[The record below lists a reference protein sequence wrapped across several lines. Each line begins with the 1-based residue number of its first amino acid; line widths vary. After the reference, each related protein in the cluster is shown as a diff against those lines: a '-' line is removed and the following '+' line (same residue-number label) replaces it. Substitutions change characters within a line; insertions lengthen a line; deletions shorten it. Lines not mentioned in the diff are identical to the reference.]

1 MKMVMMLCKRPFAE
15 ERITVNVNGRQYNFA
30 PNRMGHS
37 VCSVRSEDVFTLK
50 NISAAYVEYTAAEG
64 RRSAPKEPV
73 EALPDDPDAE
83 GEGDDDTLEDGEG
96 LIEQHTAAFLSKSPP
111 PKKKE

>member
-15 ERITVNVNGRQYNFA
+15 DRITVNVNGRQYNFA

-64 RRSAPKEPV
+64 RRSPPKETV
-73 EALPDDPDAE
+73 EAVQEDPDAE
-83 GEGDDDTLEDGEG
+83 GGDDVPEDGEG
-96 LIEQHTAAFLSKSPP
+96 LIEEHTAAFLAKSPA